1 MKYYN
6 DWNKTTEGGVT
17 LIKGTFTGI
26 CRMNRWGWTGY
37 LQDWGYGVV
46 MRDDDSFY
54 LIRGEK
60 NRNRALEGMTV
71 WCVED
76 CTTADWTQPGADCK
90 RTVWK
95 EWLGAHGCLGEARIV
110 CGSSSGS
117 SSSIIVNSDRDSRNE
132 CGDVILTGTIEVESR
147 QRLGTN
153 KRGVPYYRFISDRA
167 GDPPIRV
174 ASKATRNIYATVCI
188 SSWKV
193 DSRIP
198 DGHVERELG
207 LVGSDSGERGFLQ
220 SRHDRLQPPWK
231 TVLRKN
237 PAVKSSLDSIICT
250 NMSREMV
257 VESSERLDLTH
268 LPVFTIDPEGSLDLD
283 DALHCLK
290 KGTCGRDDNFSETEK
305 WSVGIHIADVTSL
318 YSWDGPLDRIAR
330 SRATSLYLS
339 TEGNSMIPPEISD
352 NAASL
357 LEGHTR
363 RAMTILVEVCKGD
376 DTDYYITNV
385 RLVKSWVKSTAAY
398 TYDRVESRT
407 IRQDILVQTDKL
419 AEMSGAFGV
428 DTVSD
433 SHKLVEMMMLWANR
447 WVAQKM
453 WNDWNWGIFRI
464 GSMWKGSDDR
474 TLDSETQT
482 FLEVYKRESA
492 HYAVTPTSPVEKDQ
506 LYCHFTSPIRRYAD
520 CLVHRILS
528 GEIDPSDVIQTS
540 QIENILEGINTIS
553 QNSTRLHREWDT
565 WKWITDKGNGCAVSD
580 REEALVCDI
589 DQESMSLL
597 CYLLGSKK
605 LVKVNPVKKEWEDY
619 ASVTLTDDNSTMKIQ
634 WKKDC
639 GLDMLDLEGKNRDIK
654 VMDKITV
661 VLALFPDLTWKKK
674 LVVVLD

>member
-1 MKYYN
+1 MVRRRLYY
-6 DWNKTTEGGVT
+6 
-17 LIKGTFTGI
+17 
-26 CRMNRWGWTGY
+26 
-37 LQDWGYGVV
+37 
-46 MRDDDSFY
+46 S
-54 LIRGEK
+54 
-60 NRNRALEGMTV
+60 
-71 WCVED
+71 
-76 CTTADWTQPGADCK
+76 DWTQPGADCK

-95 EWLGAHGCLGEARIV
+95 EWLGAPGCLGEARIV
-110 CGSSSGS
+110 CGSS
-117 SSSIIVNSDRDSRNE
+117 E
-132 CGDVILTGTIEVESR
+132 CGNVTLTGTIEVESR

-153 KRGVPYYRFISDRA
+153 KREVPYYRFISDRA

-207 LVGSDSGERGFLQ
+207 VVGSDSGERGFLQ

-237 PAVKSSLDSIICT
+237 PSVKSSLDSICN
-250 NMSREMV
+250 NMSSEMV

-290 KGTCGRDDNFSETEK
+290 KGKCGRDDSFSETEK

-318 YSWDGPLDRIAR
+318 YSWNGPLDIIAR
-330 SRATSLYLS
+330 NGNTSLYLS

-352 NAASL
+352 NVASL

-376 DTDYYITNV
+376 DKDYYITNA
-385 RLVKSWVKSTAAY
+385 RLVKSWIKSTAAY

-464 GSMWKGSDDR
+464 GSMWKGSDDG

-492 HYAVTPTSPVEKDQ
+492 HYAITPTSPVEKDQ

-528 GEIDPSDVIQTS
+528 GK
-540 QIENILEGINTIS
+540 
-553 QNSTRLHREWDT
+553 STQRQDS
-565 WKWITDKGNGCAVSD
+565 N
-580 REEALVCDI
+580 
-589 DQESMSLL
+589 
-597 CYLLGSKK
+597 
-605 LVKVNPVKKEWEDY
+605 
-619 ASVTLTDDNSTMKIQ
+619 
-634 WKKDC
+634 
-639 GLDMLDLEGKNRDIK
+639 
-654 VMDKITV
+654 
-661 VLALFPDLTWKKK
+661 
-674 LVVVLD
+674 